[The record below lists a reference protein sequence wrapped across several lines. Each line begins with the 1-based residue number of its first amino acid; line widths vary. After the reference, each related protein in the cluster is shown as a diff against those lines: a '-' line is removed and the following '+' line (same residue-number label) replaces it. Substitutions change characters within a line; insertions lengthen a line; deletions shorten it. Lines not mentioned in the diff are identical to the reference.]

1 MTSPE
6 AVPKNFVAQTGE
18 LPQTLMHVAIAELTA
33 AGEGELAAELEELR
47 EQWSKAVRRRAAL
60 GPRPGRRDRLE
71 QVLLRLG
78 NAIGLSPFEQATACV
93 RLLRQE
99 AEHAR

>member
-1 MTSPE
+1 MTSPG
-6 AVPKNFVAQTGE
+6 AVYRNFVAQMGE
-18 LPQTLMHVAIAELTA
+18 LPQTLMHVAIAALAA

-47 EQWSKAVRRRAAL
+47 ERWSKAVRRRAAL

-78 NAIGLSPFEQATACV
+78 NAIGLSPLDQAKACV
-93 RLLRQE
+93 RLLREE
-99 AEHAR
+99 AEHA

>member
-1 MTSPE
+1 MTSH
-6 AVPKNFVAQTGE
+6 KNFVAQKGE
-18 LPQTLMHVAIAELTA
+18 LPQVLMHVAIAELTA

-47 EQWSKAVRRRAAL
+47 ERWSKAVRRRAAL

-71 QVLLRLG
+71 QLLLRLG
-78 NAIGLSPFEQATACV
+78 NAIGLSPLEQAKACV

-99 AEHAR
+99 AERAT

>member
-1 MTSPE
+1 MKSPE
-6 AVPKNFVAQTGE
+6 AVPKNFVAQTGL

-33 AGEGELAAELEELR
+33 AGEVELAAELEELR
-47 EQWSKAVRRRAAL
+47 ERWSKAVRRRALL

-71 QVLLRLG
+71 QMLIRLG
-78 NAIGLSPFEQATACV
+78 NAIGLSPLEQAKACV

-99 AEHAR
+99 AERA